1 MIVFPCMLLKFYIVG
16 IGKMKYICVIYSEL
30 SISIHVTDS
39 NKQIVRSFA
48 HSNSFPSRLHI
59 HYVTDNSG
67 HYPINHLR
75 NIAIQEVTTSHFFL
89 TDIDIWPACIQN
101 LI

>member
-1 MIVFPCMLLKFYIVG
+1 
-16 IGKMKYICVIYSEL
+16 MKYICVICSEL

-39 NKQIVRSFA
+39 NKQLVRSFA

-59 HYVTDNSG
+59 HYVNDNSG

-75 NIAIQEVTTSHFFL
+75 NVAIKEVTISFL
-89 TDIDIWPACIQN
+89 FN
-101 LI
+101 RY